1 MFWGS
6 RAPPGG
12 PSMATVQE
20 PRPASRH
27 DAFVETQLARAR
39 GRIRACDVA
48 VAALGLVSGT
58 LAFGLLMLL
67 VDRTW
72 VLPAGIRQTAFI
84 GFLVGAAVYA
94 VVALALF
101 LYLRPAQFFSLLGR
115 AFAPFGQKAIATRTR
130 ITLVRPPEGHLT
142 VPINTSVEIRVSVEG
157 RVPSPDQPDALR
169 LRFRY
174 NPDDPASED
183 MPLVPATD

>member
-1 MFWGS
+1 
-6 RAPPGG
+6 
-12 PSMATVQE
+12 MATVQE

-39 GRIRACDVA
+39 GRIRSYDVA
-48 VAALGLVSGT
+48 VAA
-58 LAFGLLMLL
+58 
-67 VDRTW
+67 
-72 VLPAGIRQTAFI
+72 
-84 GFLVGAAVYA
+84 
-94 VVALALF
+94 VAQF

-130 ITLVRPPEGHLT
+130 LTLVRPPAGDLT

-157 RVPSPDQPDALR
+157 RVPSPEQPDALR

-174 NPDDPASED
+174 NP
-183 MPLVPATD
+183 